1 MGKQKEQI
9 GKQIHEVD
17 KFFEKLFVLFLGLS
31 FLL

>member
-9 GKQIHEVD
+9 GKQIQEVD
-17 KFFEKLFVLFLGLS
+17 KFFKKLFVLFLGLS